1 MVAYAS
7 ALDFYDDKNYSCYL
21 NQEIQGIFCTFCIP
35 VTTVNCEWVGVD
47 DNVFVQP
54 REES

>member
-7 ALDFYDDKNYSCYL
+7 ASDFYDEKNNSCYL

-47 DNVFVQP
+47 DSVFVQP